1 MLRPTLKEINMKKNP
16 VASISSIAYV
26 VWGLLHLQAAAA
38 VYRLG
43 ASLEPGMLQGRMTQ
57 HAWNLLFASLFAI
70 AVAVTLN
77 WRNTREGYWINTFL
91 VGIVDL
97 GFILFVLIPGY
108 LSVVPGILGP
118 VAWLIAWSLSTVAYL
133 QKSREVRDPVKSL

>member
-1 MLRPTLKEINMKKNP
+1 MKKNL
-16 VASISSIAYV
+16 VASISSVVYV

-43 ASLEPGMLQGRMTQ
+43 GTLESGMLQGRMIQ
-57 HAWNLLFASLFAI
+57 HAWNLLFASVFAI
-70 AVAVTLN
+70 AIAVTLN
-77 WRNTREGYWINTFL
+77 WRNTRQGYWINTFL

-108 LSVVPGILGP
+108 LPLMPGILGP
-118 VAWLIAWSLSTVAYL
+118 AAWLIAWVLSTIAYL
-133 QKSREVRDPVKSL
+133 QKSREGRNSPLSRLPG